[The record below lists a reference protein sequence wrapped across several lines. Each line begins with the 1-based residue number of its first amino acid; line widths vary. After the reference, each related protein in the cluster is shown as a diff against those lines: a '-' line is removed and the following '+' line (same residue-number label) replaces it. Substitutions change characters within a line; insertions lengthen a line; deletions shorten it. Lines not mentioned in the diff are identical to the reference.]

1 MEVQSGM
8 TQNVLGRVRIIA
20 QNVLEVKVSL
30 RILRNR
36 SLDNTPPE
44 CYNLPVADLS
54 AAEPSLAQRF
64 GGTVYVE

>member
-1 MEVQSGM
+1 MA
-8 TQNVLGRVRIIA
+8 QNVLGLVHIIT
-20 QNVLEVKVSL
+20 QNVLEVKAFL

-36 SLDNTPPE
+36 YLDNTPPE
-44 CYNLPVADLS
+44 CYNLPVAELS